1 MLLASTRV
9 SLLLTKRLLNGFEH
23 TSGATMTNRTN
34 GRELAATRHL
44 FDAVEAGDW
53 IRTGTVTVTAG
64 AVDAFAELSGDR
76 FAIHMDDA
84 AAKAKGFPGRVAH
97 GLLVLSLID
106 GLKNQAPAQL
116 DAIASLGW
124 DWSFRKPVLVGDQ
137 LSALITV
144 REKRETSRP
153 DRGILMLELG
163 VENQRGEVVQRGTN
177 QLMVHR

>member
-1 MLLASTRV
+1 MLARTGISLVLTSWLLKVSEHASDAPVTIR
-9 SLLLTKRLLNGFEH
+9 S
-23 TSGATMTNRTN
+23 N
-34 GRELAATRHL
+34 GRELAATRHP

-64 AVDAFAELSGDR
+64 AIDAFAELSGDR

-106 GLKNQAPAQL
+106 GLKNQASAQL

-144 REKRETSRP
+144 RDKRETSRRE
-153 DRGILMLELG
+153 RGILTLEIG
-163 VENQRGEVVQRGTN
+163 VENQRGEVVQRGIN
-177 QLMVHR
+177 QLMLHR